1 MRKRKRFSAILMG
14 VAVVGLSAY
23 VGYRTYDAYVE
34 KQVESDLVLEN
45 IEALA
50 QEDEVAM
57 QDCTRAVVMGACI
70 ADDGENWDFRGTY
83 VSSVEHYQVPV
94 GSVAVCLHESVRSC
108 PPGSHPQ

>member
-1 MRKRKRFSAILMG
+1 MRSKKKI
-14 VAVVGLSAY
+14 GLSALGG
-23 VGYRTYDAYVE
+23 VLLAVTAFSAYRTYDAYAE